1 MDLQGFG
8 FNVYLSQLVFGAVDI
23 PAKLL
28 SVLVISCLGRRLA
41 QGGSL
46 ALAGLCILANI
57 FVPSGGRG
65 WGDTGT
71 GRGQG
76 GTGGKGGEWDGEKR
90 DGE

>member
-28 SVLVISCLGRRLA
+28 SVLVISCLGRRAA
-41 QGGSL
+41 QSGSL

-57 FVPSGGRG
+57 FVPSGGS
-65 WGDTGT
+65 
-71 GRGQG
+71 GRREQG
-76 GTGGKGGEWDGEKR
+76 GTEEDGGRAVRDPRWDEGSLGG
-90 DGE
+90 

>member
-1 MDLQGFG
+1 MDLQSFG

-28 SVLVISCLGRRLA
+28 SVLVISCLGRRVA

-57 FVPSGGRG
+57 FVPSGGSGRRERG
-65 WGDTGT
+65 GMEEDR
-71 GRGQG
+71 GRAVRDPRWDEGSPG
-76 GTGGKGGEWDGEKR
+76 G
-90 DGE
+90 